1 MAGVTNTGYGQ
12 RGRSGRA
19 ARRRRI
25 APPVV
30 FPLYDNTRES
40 DSGTV
45 TNKGKPFLTRRKVI
59 RSRENAACRARRAHP
74 RRSRGALLG
83 RLTLD
88 L

>member
-1 MAGVTNTGYGQ
+1 MAGVTNTGYGR

-19 ARRRRI
+19 ARRRRT

-45 TNKGKPFLTRRKVI
+45 TNKGKPFLTMAQGYQIARKRGV
-59 RSRENAACRARRAHP
+59 SRQACAPAPQPRGVARPVDA
-74 RRSRGALLG
+74 
-83 RLTLD
+83 
-88 L
+88 